1 MERAVRVRPPFGF
14 GADRLK
20 SREVIGI
27 ESTIPS
33 SPLMTAIAMLTRRF
47 FSLVLRALRAD
58 CVCDIGSRDAEE
70 SLFFR
75 RLLPDAVVLAFEAS
89 PSNYEMM
96 AAREDLRAKRIEI
109 FPYAV
114 CSRNGEATFHV
125 IDDQADKDTM
135 RRLHHIPQSEDV
147 EKIIRGSGSLLLHE
161 GPTPIKHNV
170 EVETRRIDDF
180 IRGLYPSMERIGLW
194 IDVEGAEYDVLEG
207 MARIQDRVV
216 ALHVE
221 TARTPMRIG
230 QRTID
235 DLLPLLASMDFVL
248 CGSNMG
254 AHDNWGDAVFLS
266 QKSIEGLGW
275 KFPFFRSIDMTG
287 ELLQKHA
294 PWLSRRLIHFVSPL
308 LNPRS
313 PTPRG

>member
-1 MERAVRVRPPFGF
+1 
-14 GADRLK
+14 
-20 SREVIGI
+20 
-27 ESTIPS
+27 
-33 SPLMTAIAMLTRRF
+33 MTATAMLTRRF
-47 FSLVLRALRAD
+47 FSLLLKAVRTD

-75 RLLPDAVVLAFEAS
+75 HLLPDSVVLAFEAS

-96 AAREDLRAKRIEI
+96 AAREDLRANRIEI

-114 CSRNGEATFHV
+114 CGRNGRATFYV

-135 RRLHHIPQSEDV
+135 RQLHHIPQSEDV
-147 EKIIRGSGSLLLHE
+147 EKILRGSSSLLSHE
-161 GPTPIKHNV
+161 GPTPIKQNV

-180 IRGLYPSMERIGLW
+180 ILGQYPSMKRIGLW

-207 MARIQDRVV
+207 MAKIQDRVV

-230 QRTID
+230 QRTTD
-235 DLLPLLASMDFVL
+235 ELLPLAASMGFVL
-248 CGSNMG
+248 CGSNMEE
-254 AHDNWGDAVFLS
+254 HDNLGDAVFLS

-275 KFPFFRSIDMTG
+275 KFTFLKLVDMMG
-287 ELLQKHA
+287 LLLKNHA
-294 PWLSRRLIHFVSPL
+294 PWLDRKLIDFVSPL
-308 LNPRS
+308 QDPKR
-313 PTPRG
+313 PTPRR

>member
-1 MERAVRVRPPFGF
+1 
-14 GADRLK
+14 
-20 SREVIGI
+20 
-27 ESTIPS
+27 
-33 SPLMTAIAMLTRRF
+33 MTAIAMLTRRF

-75 RLLPDAVVLAFEAS
+75 GLLPDAVVLAFEAS

-96 AAREDLRAKRIEI
+96 VAREDLRANRIEI

-114 CSRNGEATFHV
+114 CSQNGRARFHSF
-125 IDDQADKDTM
+125 DYQDKDTI
-135 RRLHHIPQSEDV
+135 RKLHQIPQNEDL
-147 EKIIRGSGSLLLHE
+147 EKIERGVGSLFLPLIE
-161 GPTPIKHNV
+161 TPIKQNI
-170 EVETRRIDDF
+170 EVETRRLDDF
-180 IRGLYPSMERIGLW
+180 ILTEYPSLKRIALW

-207 MARIQDRVV
+207 MAKIQDRVV

-230 QRTID
+230 QRTTD
-235 DLLPLLASMDFVL
+235 ELLPLLASMGFVP

-254 AHDNWGDAVFLS
+254 AHDNWGDVVFLS
-266 QKSIEGLGW
+266 QKSIDELGW
-275 KFPFFRSIDMTG
+275 KFTFFRSVDMIG

-294 PWLSRRLIHFVSPL
+294 PWLDRKLRDSFSPL

-313 PTPRG
+313 PTPRHRSKMP